1 MKHRI
6 AVLLTILILCAFS
19 CEKVDTPVKEDP
31 VEQPDGKPKA
41 GIYTLPIIETTDCHG
56 YIVTVADK
64 TVHYRMAFIA
74 DKAKDIRGNDRSR
87 LLLLDG
93 GDIYQGNSVS
103 NLMDGKPM
111 YMSMDKMGYDAVAL
125 GNHEF
130 DWDFETMADPDATL
144 LDYDWDGTHKDN
156 YVPIVCAN
164 LYRDGER
171 VSCTKDYIIV
181 EKTAVNSKGG
191 TVNVKIGIVGFVP
204 DYSGSIMTSK
214 FAGKGYS
221 IKEDYSI
228 ANNIAKELEES
239 GQCDATIL
247 LIHGA
252 ADEAAERIGKN
263 SVFDFVL
270 GGHTHQ
276 TIGGRTG
283 WGLPYLQGG
292 RYCEHYAYAD
302 MNFTVDEE
310 GAVSF
315 SKVDKMKFCPVD
327 TSRDLHSYET
337 QNVEDLDPDIL
348 EISYYAIATTSQ
360 QLNDVIGYI
369 NVNATNYGI
378 IGSGDR
384 STIMSNWMCDII
396 RRIGEA
402 DVSFVNSGGV
412 RTSFPLNGMSQ
423 RNITV
428 SNVFEIFPFGNT
440 TYIYRITYADL
451 LELFKYAMTS
461 GGGSLFSYMTGI
473 NCYYTGSNGSYSV
486 KSLRKDDGT
495 LIYHN
500 GNWTEDW
507 ASRELTLAVSE
518 YLATT
523 ERTDY
528 YTGRDNPLLQWNETD
543 FLVNSDLVD
552 NENAIRVLRAEAA
565 ASGGLLSIDTSAH
578 FILL

>member
-19 CEKVDTPVKEDP
+19 CEKVDTPVKDDP
-31 VEQPDGKPKA
+31 VEQPDGKPQPGTYK
-41 GIYTLPIIETTDCHG
+41 LPIIETTDSHG
-56 YIVTVADK
+56 YIVNVVEK
-64 TVHYRMAFIA
+64 TVHYRLAYIA
-74 DKAKDIRGNDRSR
+74 DKANDIRGNDKSR

-130 DWDFETMADPDATL
+130 DWDFETMADADATL
-144 LDYDWDGTHKDN
+144 LDYDWWDGTHKEN

-164 LYRDGER
+164 LYRDGDR
-171 VSCTKDYIIV
+171 VPYTKDYIIV

-191 TVNVKIGIVGFVP
+191 TVTVKIGIVGFVP

-214 FAGKGYS
+214 FGGKGYS

-228 ANNIAKELEES
+228 ANDIAAELEAS

-247 LIHGA
+247 LVHDA
-252 ADEAAERIGKN
+252 ADRAAEKVGRN
-263 SVFDFVL
+263 SVFDLVL

-276 TIGGRTG
+276 AIGGKTS

-292 RYCEHYAYAD
+292 RYCERYAYAD

-315 SKVDKMKFCPVD
+315 SNVDKMLFCPVD
-327 TSRDLHSYET
+327 TSRDLHYYESE
-337 QNVEDLDPDIL
+337 NVDDLDPDIL
-348 EISYYAIATTSQ
+348 EISYYAIATTSE

-369 NVNATNYGI
+369 NVDATNYSI
-378 IGSGDR
+378 SGSGGR
-384 STIMSNWMCDII
+384 SSIMSNWMCDIL

-402 DVSFVNSGGV
+402 DVSFVNGGGV
-412 RTSFPLNGMSQ
+412 RTSFPLNGQSR

-428 SNVFEIFPFGNT
+428 SNVFEIFPFQNT

-451 LELFKYAMTS
+451 LELFKYSMTS
-461 GGGSLFSYMTGI
+461 AGESLLTSMTGI
-473 NCYYTGSNGSYSV
+473 DCYYTENNTV
-486 KSLRKDDGT
+486 QSLRKDGT
-495 LIYHN
+495 VIYQN
-500 GNWTEDW
+500 GTWTGDW

-528 YTGRDNPLLQWNETD
+528 YTDIANPLLEWNETSRLINHELID
-543 FLVNSDLVD
+543 D
-552 NENAIRVLRAEAA
+552 ENAIRILRAEAA
-565 ASGGLLSIDTSAH
+565 ASGGLLYIDTSPH
-578 FILL
+578 FHLQ